1 MVNEVEV
8 ENVNAE
14 PGEEFV
20 FTVETEINDVNLSQD
35 GCADREDG
43 LVMIDSRAS
52 VNVCPKWLGNP
63 KLKQPDGATCLGS
76 ANGKPLQE
84 NGKRPI

>member
-20 FTVETEINDVNLSQD
+20 FTVETEINDVNLSHD

-52 VNVCPKWLGNP
+52 VNVCPKWLGTP
-63 KLKQPDGATCLGS
+63 KLKQSDGATCLGG
-76 ANGKPLQE
+76 ANGKLIQE
-84 NGKRPI
+84 NGN